1 MKRERRHGMSARLP
15 TMLLAMLLLLATEL
29 ASFGCCGHG
38 IPRADVAAWR
48 HRRVAVPAAAAA
60 AAAAAT
66 TTAGARATTS
76 PSPTAARDDA
86 EAALGESKRLVPQGS
101 NPLHN

>member
-1 MKRERRHGMSARLP
+1 MERHGMSARLP
-15 TMLLAMLLLLATEL
+15 AMLLAMLLLLATEL
-29 ASFGCCGHG
+29 ASFGCCGHR

-48 HRRVAVPAAAAA
+48 HGRVVL

-66 TTAGARATTS
+66 TTTMTTMAGARATP
-76 PSPTAARDDA
+76 PSPTAAREA
-86 EAALGESKRLVPQGS
+86 EAVLGESKRLVPQGS

>member
-1 MKRERRHGMSARLP
+1 
-15 TMLLAMLLLLATEL
+15 MLLLTMLLLLASEL
-29 ASFGCCGHG
+29 AAFGCCGHR

-48 HRRVAVPAAAAA
+48 QSHGRVTPASSS
-60 AAAAAT
+60 AT
-66 TTAGARATTS
+66 TTTMAAQAARATA
-76 PSPTAARDDA
+76 PVAARDA